1 MDYTIESQPDY
12 DFAYQIISGNEL
24 LGKNIF
30 TADITF
36 LRCMQ
41 GSADISLNALTHAFK
56 PGSSFMLLDGV
67 FFKVAACTDNFQMER
82 YSFSIRFFN
91 EIYPIIDNVAYDLL
105 QHSAPDIAPLEAIQS
120 MSLSLDKPRLL
131 WPEPAQ
137 RYPHKLSVN
146 LVLCFLCVQAELI
159 NKFVDSKLVNTSNYN
174 NVLSD

>member
-56 PGSSFMLLDGV
+56 PGSSFML
-67 FFKVAACTDNFQMER
+67 
-82 YSFSIRFFN
+82 
-91 EIYPIIDNVAYDLL
+91 
-105 QHSAPDIAPLEAIQS
+105 
-120 MSLSLDKPRLL
+120 
-131 WPEPAQ
+131 
-137 RYPHKLSVN
+137 
-146 LVLCFLCVQAELI
+146 
-159 NKFVDSKLVNTSNYN
+159 
-174 NVLSD
+174 